1 MSTPPNAKLIVTT
14 KFATRGGGGGVER
27 MFQNF

>member
-14 KFATRGGGGGVER
+14 KFATRGGGGVER
-27 MFQNF
+27 MFQNC